1 MWRRRAPAFLTRP
14 EDGGFRL
21 SQVAMLMSL
30 FALAG
35 VALATI
41 TP

>member
-1 MWRRRAPAFLTRP
+1 MARHRTPAFLTRT

-21 SQVAMLMSL
+21 FQVAMLMSL
-30 FALAG
+30 CALAG

>member
-1 MWRRRAPAFLTRP
+1 MARRRPLALLTRP
-14 EDGGFRL
+14 EDGGLRPG
-21 SQVAMLMSL
+21 QVALLMSL

-35 VALATI
+35 IALATI